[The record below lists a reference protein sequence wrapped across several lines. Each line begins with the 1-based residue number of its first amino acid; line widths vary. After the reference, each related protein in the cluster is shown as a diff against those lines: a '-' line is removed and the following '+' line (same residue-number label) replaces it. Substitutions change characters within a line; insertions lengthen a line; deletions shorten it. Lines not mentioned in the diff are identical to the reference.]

1 MTMNAKTDS
10 VVASSRPYMEG
21 GFFALI
27 FLSFRSCL
35 SIIKTNNLH
44 IRRSSLPPPN
54 KLTVYQ

>member
-1 MTMNAKTDS
+1 MDAKTYS
-10 VVASSRPYMEG
+10 AVTSSLPYMEG

-44 IRRSSLPPPN
+44 IRRSSLPTH